1 MAFPRRSS
9 YDAARAFKG
18 MLPRLVCAGDAEDT
32 DVYAAQL
39 DAPLLAIELPFQ
51 QEDKPVT
58 GSAFASPTDLQA
70 GLTGP
75 PCPHAVCATTSCIE
89 AWL

>member
-9 YDAARAFKG
+9 YDAAHTFKG

-39 DAPLLAIELPFQ
+39 DAPSLTIKLPFQ

-58 GSAFASPTDLQA
+58 GSAFALPTDLQA
-70 GLTGP
+70 G
-75 PCPHAVCATTSCIE
+75 
-89 AWL
+89 